1 MFKLLIGYDGS
12 TCARSALT
20 GLQRAGLPAAT
31 EATVLAIA
39 DVWRP
44 PVDAEAR
51 RAPTNYLTQLWI
63 QAEQRAQNALNIA
76 QSQAQEAAAYLQTL
90 FPTWQIHAAAIADSP
105 AWGLIKQAEE
115 SHVDLVVVG
124 SRGVSALDRIL
135 LGSISQM
142 VATHCTHSVHI
153 GRTACVVDAD
163 SPVRLVI
170 GYDGSGHA
178 DAVIKAVAARNW
190 PAGSAAR
197 LLICIDQFMATVAP
211 WALSEMSSHA
221 PAKPLTSAAEGR
233 AWLTDLVEQAAAN
246 LRHTGLTIETHLR
259 EGDPRTVLVQEAEL
273 WSADCLFVGAR
284 GLGRFERFWLGS
296 VSTAVASR
304 AGCSVEIVRTA

>member
-12 TCARSALT
+12 NCARSALI

-44 PVDAEAR
+44 PVDTAVR

-63 QAEQRAQNALNIA
+63 EAEQRAQNALNIA

-90 FPTWQIHAAAIADSP
+90 FPTWQIHAAAVADSP
-105 AWGLIKQAEE
+105 AWGLIKRAEE
-115 SHVDLVVVG
+115 GSVDLVVVG
-124 SRGVSALDRIL
+124 SRGVSAVDRVL

-142 VATHCTHSVHI
+142 VAAHCTRSVRI
-153 GRTACVVDAD
+153 GRATPEGAAD
-163 SPVRLVI
+163 RPVRLVI
-170 GYDGSGHA
+170 GYDGSSHA
-178 DAVIKAVAARNW
+178 DAVLKAIAARHW
-190 PAGSAAR
+190 PVGSEAR
-197 LLICIDQFMATVAP
+197 LLVCVDQFMATVAP
-211 WALSEMSSHA
+211 WALSRMSSHA

-246 LRHTGLTIETHLR
+246 LRHTGLTIETRLR
-259 EGDPRTVLVQEAEL
+259 EGDPRTVLVQEAEQ